1 VERIKLQ
8 ENLSDSRLANLGS
21 QIIFDAF
28 DNFHMLF
35 RSVTRRA
42 KIYFEQRHWLGMQ
55 ESAVAR
61 LDLYSHS
68 VDQLVVVLTEL
79 LKERIADKLIWA
91 GIKAVYSGK
100 IAGRDDWELAETFFN
115 SVTRRIFSTAGVD
128 PQIEFVDTD
137 FNFPPRPSRID
148 VYRSFKSVGSTSRL
162 IREII
167 AQYDFNAPFWNLE
180 EDSELVAA
188 EIENHLKM
196 LGLLPFADRI
206 EMLRYPFFRGV
217 GAYLV
222 GRIFSDSQLV
232 PLVIPLLHDQQGI
245 YVDGLLINEDQVS
258 ILFSFTRSYF
268 QVEIDRPND
277 VVKFLKTLI
286 PHKRIAEIYTSIGY
300 NKHGKTEF
308 YRDLQNHIV
317 TCCFDRFDISRG
329 KKGMVMIVFNMPDDN
344 QVFKVIRDTFSLPK
358 KTTRKK
364 VMEKYD
370 FVFKHDRGGR
380 MVEAQTFEHLKF
392 NLCCFTEE
400 LMRELK
406 ENAAKTIR
414 FEAESLIIKHA
425 YVERRVTPLDI
436 FVQEAEEASIEA
448 AVTDYGNAIKELA
461 FSNIFPGDMLI
472 KNFGVT
478 QKGRVVFYDYD
489 EICPLTA
496 CNFREIPQARR
507 YDDELAAEPWFYVGE
522 NDVFPEEWPRFLGL
536 PKKWVDLLFK
546 HHGYLFRVE
555 FWRQTQEKLR
565 RGRYIHIFPYSRKQK
580 LRPSLTPQ
588 SSFKILGLE

>member
-1 VERIKLQ
+1 VERITLQ
-8 ENLSDSRLANLGS
+8 VNLSNSRLANIGS

-28 DNFHMLF
+28 DNFHFLF
-35 RSVTRRA
+35 RSITRRA
-42 KIYFEQRHWLGMQ
+42 KNHFEKRHWVSMQ
-55 ESAVAR
+55 EDTVAR
-61 LDLYSHS
+61 LDLYTQSI
-68 VDQLVVVLTEL
+68 DKLVTMLHEF

-100 IAGRDDWELAETFFN
+100 IADRNDWELAETFFN
-115 SVTRRIFSTAGVD
+115 SVTRRIFSTIGVD
-128 PQIEFVDTD
+128 SQIEFVDTD
-137 FNFPPRPSRID
+137 FRFPPSPSQNR
-148 VYRSFKSVGSTSRL
+148 VYRTLKGGGPTRRL
-162 IREII
+162 IRDII
-167 AQYDFNAPFWNLE
+167 ADYDLNAPFRNLT
-180 EDSELVAA
+180 EDSEMVAA
-188 EIENHLKM
+188 EIENHLKS
-196 LGLLPFADRI
+196 LGLSISADRI

-222 GRIFSDSQLV
+222 GRIFSDSRLV
-232 PLVIPLLHDQQGI
+232 PLVICLLNDRQGV
-245 YVDGLLINEDQVS
+245 YVDGLLMNEDHVS

-268 QVEIDRPND
+268 QVEIDRPYD
-277 VVKFLKTLI
+277 VVAFLKTLI

-317 TCCFDRFDISRG
+317 NCCFDRFEISKG
-329 KKGMVMIVFNMPDDN
+329 KKGMVMIVFNMPNDN
-344 QVFKVIRDTFSLPK
+344 QVFKVIRDTFTLPK
-358 KTTRKK
+358 KTTRGK

-400 LMRELK
+400 LMEELRQS
-406 ENAAKTIR
+406 AARTIR
-414 FEAESLIIKHA
+414 FEADSLIVRHA

-436 FVQEAEEASIEA
+436 YLQEADEA
-448 AVTDYGNAIKELA
+448 AVEAAVIDYGNAIKDLA

-489 EICPLTA
+489 EICPLLD

-522 NDVFPEEWPRFLGL
+522 NDVFPEEWPGFLGL
-536 PKKWVDLLFK
+536 PKKMVNLLNE
-546 HHGYLFRVE
+546 HHGDLFQVD
-555 FWRQTQEKLR
+555 FWCRTQEKLR
-565 RGRYIHIFPYSRKQK
+565 KGRFIHIFPYSRKQK
-580 LRPSLTPQ
+580 IRQ
-588 SSFKILGLE
+588 SPNR

>member
-1 VERIKLQ
+1 VERINLQ
-8 ENLSDSRLANLGS
+8 EHLSDSRLANLGS

-35 RSVTRRA
+35 RSITRRA
-42 KIYFEQRHWLGMQ
+42 KIHFEQRHWLGMQ
-55 ESAVAR
+55 EETVAR
-61 LDLYSHS
+61 LDLYNHS
-68 VDQLVVVLTEL
+68 VDQLVIVLTEL

-100 IAGRDDWELAETFFN
+100 IADRDDWELAETFFN
-115 SVTRRIFSTAGVD
+115 SVTRRIFSTVGVD

-137 FNFPPRPSRID
+137 FNVPPKPSKVS
-148 VYRSFKSVGSTSRL
+148 VYRTFKTVGSISRL
-162 IREII
+162 IRDII
-167 AQYDFNAPFWNLE
+167 AEHDFDSPFWNLE
-180 EDSELVAA
+180 EDAELVAA
-188 EIENHLKM
+188 EIESHLTS
-196 LGLLPFADRI
+196 LGLSFSAARI

-222 GRIFSDSQLV
+222 GRILSDSRLV
-232 PLVIPLLHDQQGI
+232 PLVISLLNDQQGI

-268 QVEIDRPND
+268 QVEIDRPHD
-277 VVKFLKTLI
+277 VVSFLKTLI
-286 PHKRIAEIYTSIGY
+286 PHKRVAEIYTSIGY

-317 TCCFDRFDISRG
+317 TCCFDRFEISRG
-329 KKGMVMIVFNMPDDN
+329 KKGMVMIVFNMPNDN
-344 QVFKVIRDTFSLPK
+344 QVFKVIRDTFTLPK

-392 NLCCFTEE
+392 NLCCFTETLMQE
-400 LMRELK
+400 LR

-414 FEAESLIIKHA
+414 FEADNLIVRHA
-425 YVERRVTPLDI
+425 YVERRVTPLDV
-436 FVQEAEEASIEA
+436 FVQEADAASAEA
-448 AVTDYGNAIKELA
+448 AVIDYGNAIKELA
-461 FSNIFPGDMLI
+461 FSNIFPGDMMI

-489 EICPLTA
+489 EICPLTD
-496 CNFREIPQARR
+496 CNFRQIPQSRR

-522 NDVFPEEWPRFLGL
+522 NDVFPEEWARFLGL
-536 PKKWVDLLFK
+536 SKKLVNLLTQQ
-546 HHGYLFRVE
+546 HGYLFRVD

-580 LRPSLTPQ
+580 LRRSLTTQ
-588 SSFKILGLE
+588 SSFKILGVE